1 MYENLTPEQ
10 SDALILEA
18 LSPSSGTNEQEQYED
33 APESTEE
40 VEEET
45 EEVQETESDEDG
57 EDSEPEQP
65 KERSK
70 NSNVPK
76 LVAQRNEARREAQE
90 LRKQL
95 AEINKAKL
103 NEKYDPESISDFS
116 TISDESAMSIYKQWR
131 FLESKG
137 LDLDEVED
145 VMAMSK
151 ELNVPVERALN
162 FYLAEHNPKALLDT
176 QTVAKSEAKK
186 YSVSWVTNRKP
197 TKVDIYS
204 EDYQKD
210 FDKAV
215 REGRIRI

>member
-1 MYENLTPEQ
+1 MFENLTPEQ

-18 LSPSSGTNEQEQYED
+18 LSPSSGTNEQEQDDD
-33 APESTEE
+33 APESTE

-57 EDSEPEQP
+57 TDSEPEQP
-65 KERSK
+65 QEKKKSSAE
-70 NSNVPK
+70 K
-76 LVAQRNEARREAQE
+76 LLAQRNEARREAQE

-95 AEINKAKL
+95 AEANKAKL
-103 NEKYDPESISDFS
+103 SEKYEADYLDDMSWLSEQN
-116 TISDESAMSIYKQWR
+116 AMSIYKQWR

-151 ELNVPVERALN
+151 ELNVPIERALN
-162 FYLAEHNPKALLDT
+162 FYLAEHNPKALLDS

>member
-18 LSPSSGTNEQEQYED
+18 LSPSSGTNEQEQYDD
-33 APESTEE
+33 APESTD

-57 EDSEPEQP
+57 TDSEPEQTEEKP
-65 KERSK
+65 KKSGAE
-70 NSNVPK
+70 K
-76 LVAQRNEARREAQE
+76 LLAQRNEARREAQE

-95 AEINKAKL
+95 AEANKAKL
-103 NEKYDPESISDFS
+103 NEKYDPESISDMS
-116 TISDESAMSIYKQWR
+116 NLSEQNAMSIYKQWR

-137 LDLDEVED
+137 LDLDEVEE
-145 VMAMSK
+145 VMTMSK
-151 ELNVPVERALN
+151 ELNVPIERALN

-197 TKVDIYS
+197 TKVDIFS
-204 EDYQKD
+204 EDYQKE
-210 FDKAV
+210 FDKWV
-215 REGRIRI
+215 REGRIKI

>member
-18 LSPSSGTNEQEQYED
+18 LSPSSGTNEQEQDND
-33 APESTEE
+33 APESTQE

-57 EDSEPEQP
+57 TDSEPEQKKVEDTQP
-65 KERSK
+65 KKKS
-70 NSNVPK
+70 NSNFAK
-76 LVAQRNEARREAQE
+76 I
-90 LRKQL
+90 L
-95 AEINKAKL
+95 AERNAL
-103 NEKYDPESISDFS
+103 RRQLQEKIDSSYDKESMKDI
-116 TISDESAMSIYKQWR
+116 ESLI
-131 FLESKG
+131 E
-137 LDLDEVED
+137 
-145 VMAMSK
+145 
-151 ELNVPVERALN
+151 ERAERKIEEKLFFRDN
-162 FYLAEHNPKALLDT
+162 PNAIWMADEIRSVASEHNMDIETAYKFYTSVIDPQSA
-176 QTVAKSEAKK
+176 AKSEAKK

-215 REGRIRI
+215 REGRIKI

>member
-1 MYENLTPEQ
+1 MFDNLTPEQ

-18 LSPSSGTNEQEQYED
+18 LSPSSGTNEQEQDDD
-33 APESTEE
+33 APESTE

-45 EEVQETESDEDG
+45 EETEEVESDEDG

-65 KERSK
+65 KEKSK

-95 AEINKAKL
+95 AEVNKAKL

-151 ELNVPVERALN
+151 ELNVPIERALN

-197 TKVDIYS
+197 TKVDVYS
-204 EDYQKD
+204 DDYKQD